1 MFVSLARKFNKPNA
15 LNEVFE
21 ARLNDIDKNDY
32 LALTTLYL
40 QVFNPT
46 RANGAEKLLAK
57 YKGKEE
63 IMFAEFSSK
72 WHTCN
77 PLEQA
82 MPVTPAAGTSV
93 ACQNVT
99 EDSGKLTTSTSV
111 QSHFVTEVKDKVV
124 SEPLAADAL
133 KNDYQQLLT
142 EFYQKHNPQKV
153 SEIAKTLENYKV
165 TTKPLVLPQV
175 RLVSLICCLSPLP
188 NQNREKSRKCLPN

>member
-15 LNEVFE
+15 LNKVFE
-21 ARLNDIDKNDY
+21 ARLKDIDKNDY

-46 RANGAEKLLAK
+46 RANGAENLLAK

-63 IMFAEFSSK
+63 VMFAEYSSK

-77 PLEQA
+77 PVEKA
-82 MPVTPAAGTSV
+82 KPVTPAAVASV
-93 ACQNVT
+93 AAQNFT
-99 EDSGKLTTSTSV
+99 NSSGNISASAPMP
-111 QSHFVTEVKDKVV
+111 SHFVTEVKDRVV
-124 SEPLAADAL
+124 SEPLAADTQ

-165 TTKPLVLPQV
+165 IT
-175 RLVSLICCLSPLP
+175 SLLCSPSSSTSFPHLLFV
-188 NQNREKSRKCLPN
+188 NGVKKIGKRA

>member
-1 MFVSLARKFNKPNA
+1 LQHPPAKFQGKEAEMFVSLARKFNKPNA

-21 ARLNDIDKNDY
+21 ARLKDIDKNDY

-46 RANGAEKLLAK
+46 RANGAEDLLAK

-63 IMFAEFSSK
+63 IMFREYSSR

-77 PLEQA
+77 PVEKA
-82 MPVTPAAGTSV
+82 KPVTPAAV
-93 ACQNVT
+93 APNVAQNFT
-99 EDSGKLTTSTSV
+99 KSPGPN
-111 QSHFVTEVKDKVV
+111 FVTEVKDKVV
-124 SEPLAADAL
+124 SKAVAADAET
-133 KNDYQQLLT
+133 NDYQKLLT

-165 TTKPLVLPQV
+165 RAKPF
-175 RLVSLICCLSPLP
+175 VSLMFYFFPSSLP
-188 NQNREKSRKCLPN
+188 RHRCVETIGKRA